1 MFDLHFISLHAANGS
16 QKMCG
21 IERLRQVTRSKG
33 KSKCKKL
40 NIEFNSFSNES
51 GQIQMF
57 SSNERRIEAAAL
69 SSEDYRT
76 HDDVETARERY
87 ETQSQSL

>member
-1 MFDLHFISLHAANGS
+1 M
-16 QKMCG
+16 
-21 IERLRQVTRSKG
+21 
-33 KSKCKKL
+33 